1 MDEKRKNNL
10 EKQACRIRMD
20 ILEEVYAA
28 QSGHPG
34 GSLSAA
40 DILTYLYF
48 EKMNIRPEQP
58 DWEDRDRLVLSKGHC
73 TPALYAAL
81 SHRGF
86 FPPQELYNFRK
97 LGSMLQG
104 HPDRKH
110 IPGVDMS
117 TGSLG
122 QGISAACGMA
132 KAAKI
137 QGKDY
142 HVYAI
147 VGDGELE
154 EGEVWEA
161 CMFASYHKLDN
172 LCVIVDNNN
181 LQINGEIDTVSSL
194 YPIEEKFQSF
204 GFDAYNLD
212 GHDFDSIEN
221 AFEKI
226 KAGNGKPTV
235 LIAKTVKGKGVSF
248 MENAASWHG
257 VAPDAKQYEAGM
269 QELKDAMQKLE
280 GGEKNA

>member
-34 GSLSAA
+34 GSLSAT

-58 DWEDRDRLVLSKGHC
+58 DWEDRDRFVLSKGHC
-73 TPALYAAL
+73 TPALYATL
-81 SHRGF
+81 SRRGF

-181 LQINGEIDTVSSL
+181 LQINGEIGTVSSV

-204 GFDAYNLD
+204 GFDIYNLD
-212 GHDFDSIEN
+212 GHDFDSIEK

-226 KAGNGKPTV
+226 KDRNGKPTV

-257 VAPDAKQYEAGM
+257 VAPDAQQYEAGM
-269 QELKDAMQKLE
+269 RELKNAMQKLE
-280 GGEKNA
+280 GGEKDA

>member
-1 MDEKRKNNL
+1 MDKKRKNNL
-10 EKQACRIRMD
+10 EKQAYRIRID

-34 GSLSAA
+34 GSLSVA

-48 EKMNIRPEQP
+48 EKMNIRPQQP

-81 SHRGF
+81 SRRGF
-86 FPPQELYNFRK
+86 FPYQELCNFRK

-142 HVYAI
+142 HVYAV

-181 LQINGEIDTVSSL
+181 LQINGEIGTVSSV
-194 YPIEEKFQSF
+194 YSIEEKFQSF
-204 GFDAYNLD
+204 GFNTYNFD

-221 AFEKI
+221 AFEKT
-226 KAGNGKPTV
+226 KDKNGKPTV
-235 LIAKTVKGKGVSF
+235 LIAETVKGKGISF
-248 MENAASWHG
+248 MENDASWHG
-257 VAPDAKQYEAGM
+257 VAPDAKQYETGM
-269 QELKDAMQKLE
+269 NELKNAMQKLE
-280 GGEKNA
+280 GGEKND

>member
-1 MDEKRKNNL
+1 MDKKRKNNL

-34 GSLSAA
+34 GSLSAT

-58 DWEDRDRLVLSKGHC
+58 GWEDRDRLVLSKGHC
-73 TPALYAAL
+73 TPALYATL
-81 SHRGF
+81 SRRGF
-86 FPPQELYNFRK
+86 FPHEELCNFRK

-104 HPDRKH
+104 HPDRKY

-142 HVYAI
+142 KVYAI

-181 LQINGEIDTVSSL
+181 LQINGEIGTVSSV

-204 GFDAYNLD
+204 GFNTYNLD

-221 AFEKI
+221 AFEKT
-226 KAGNGKPTV
+226 KGKNGKPTV
-235 LIAKTVKGKGVSF
+235 LIARTVKGKGVSF

-257 VAPDAKQYEAGM
+257 VAPNAEQYETGM
-269 QELKDAMQKLE
+269 NELKNAMQKLE
-280 GGEKNA
+280 GGEKDA